1 MSPLLT
7 MVIASVLYMAAG
19 AFREILVVRYYGA
32 VSGRRAWSASGLAG
46 AIEGYDLLI
55 LAAIF
60 RSGFHPVLMLAY
72 TIGVVA
78 GTFIGTRYSK

>member
-1 MSPLLT
+1 MNNLLPLL
-7 MVIASVLYMAAG
+7 IASVLYMAAG
-19 AFREILVVRYYGA
+19 AFRESIVVCYYKA
-32 VSGRRAWSASGLAG
+32 VSARRSLSASGLAG
-46 AIEGYDLLI
+46 GIELFDLVV